1 MGMASFRRCRRKFRV
16 LVDGSGAETA
26 DYFGIKK
33 GEFVGEAS
41 EEGGK
46 RGWSGI
52 IGDREG
58 MKDGGNCR
66 KFTGETIAT
75 DWVAN
80 GWIWCSRWEE
90 KKIFATRA

>member
-1 MGMASFRRCRRKFRV
+1 MASLRRCRRKFRV

-52 IGDREG
+52 ERGWKMEG
-58 MKDGGNCR
+58 IVESSQANQLQRTGLPMDGFGVL
-66 KFTGETIAT
+66 
-75 DWVAN
+75 D
-80 GWIWCSRWEE
+80 E
-90 KKIFATRA
+90 KKRRFLQQELN